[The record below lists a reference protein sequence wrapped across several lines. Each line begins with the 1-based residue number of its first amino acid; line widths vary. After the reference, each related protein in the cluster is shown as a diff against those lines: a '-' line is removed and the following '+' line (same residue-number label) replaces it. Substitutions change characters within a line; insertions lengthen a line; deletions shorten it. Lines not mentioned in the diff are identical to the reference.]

1 MQRRKKDSMSHK
13 ITLEVIAT
21 SPDDCRATEEG
32 GGDRIE
38 LCTSLELGGLTP
50 SLGLLIEARRATRLP
65 IMAMVRPRSGGFCYR
80 DDEFG
85 VLLADAELLLQHGA
99 DGLVF
104 GCLHPGGTVDTPRT
118 AALVRLAGDR
128 QTVFHRAFDVTPDP
142 FAALDVL
149 AGLGVTRVLSSG
161 QHPSAFD
168 GAANL
173 GAYRAHVGDRL
184 QILPGG
190 GINLQNAQEVL
201 RLTGCDQVH
210 ASLSGRAADRST
222 AANPAL
228 RFGPAGLP
236 EDQVRV
242 TDGSLVAAMRRLL
255 DA

>member
-1 MQRRKKDSMSHK
+1 MSQ

-21 SPDDCRATEEG
+21 SPDDCWTIERG

-38 LCTSLELGGLTP
+38 LCSGLEVGGLTP
-50 SLGLLIEARRATRLP
+50 SLGLLIEARRATALP
-65 IMAMVRPRSGGFCYR
+65 IMAMVRPRAGGFCYSP
-80 DDEFG
+80 DEFG
-85 VLLADAELLLQHGA
+85 VLLADAELLLRHGA

-104 GCLHPGGTVDTPRT
+104 GCLHPDGAVDEWRT

-161 QHPSAFD
+161 QQPSALA

-173 GAYRAHVGDRL
+173 AAYRAHAGERL

-190 GINLQNAQEVL
+190 GINLQNVHTVL
-201 RLTGCDQVH
+201 QQTGADQVH
-210 ASLSGRAADRST
+210 ASLSGKTPDRST

-228 RFGPAGLP
+228 RFGPAALP
-236 EDQVRV
+236 AEGQVRV
-242 TDGSLVAAMRRLL
+242 TDGALVAAMRQAV
-255 DA
+255 DAPG